1 MKPLDGVRICDFT
14 LHAAGPYGTHY
25 LSMLGAQCIK
35 IESRARLDI
44 HRRPH
49 PVYGRLEPAE
59 FDQGNGNKYAVV
71 LNLRTP
77 KGVELAKKLVRV
89 SDIVTENF
97 RPGVIRKLGLS
108 YDVLKQLRPALVMA
122 SVSAAG
128 QIGPEWADPGYAPIF
143 SAVGGLGY
151 LTGYEDGPPV
161 ELRNMMDNVTGL
173 TMACAVL
180 VALYKARKTG
190 IGEHVDVAAREVAS
204 SFIGDAIVAASMGI
218 PVRRKGN
225 EMPYASPHGVYR
237 CKGDDA
243 WITISVNTQTEW
255 EALARALAATHLLE
269 DHRFRDASRRWLN
282 RKALDELIA
291 SLTSRHDRKDLTK
304 QLQAVGVAAFP
315 SFSAKDLAEDEHL
328 RARGTVMDM
337 TSPKGNTRAVV
348 NAPWRFEKTPARMDR
363 WMPGLGEHN
372 EYVFGEILG
381 MAKSEIRRLV
391 DEEVIW

>member
-25 LSMLGAQCIK
+25 LSMLGAECIK
-35 IESRARLDI
+35 IESRSRLDI

-59 FDQGNGNKYAVV
+59 FDQGNGDKLAIV
-71 LNLRTP
+71 LNLRTA
-77 KGVELAKKLVRV
+77 KGVELAKKLVAV

-97 RPGVIRKLGLS
+97 RPGVIRRLGLS

-122 SVSAAG
+122 SVSASG
-128 QIGPEWADPGYAPIF
+128 QVGPEWADPGYAPIF
-143 SAVGGLGY
+143 AAVGGLGY

-190 IGEHVDVAAREVAS
+190 VGEHVDVAAREVAS
-204 SFIGDAIVAASMGI
+204 SFIGDAIVAASVGI
-218 PVRRKGN
+218 PVQRKGN
-225 EMPYASPHGVYR
+225 EMPYASPHGVYP

-243 WITISVNTQTEW
+243 WITISVKTQTEW
-255 EALARALAATHLLE
+255 EALARALEAPHLLE
-269 DHRFRDASRRWLN
+269 DQRFGDASRRWLN

-291 SLTSRHDRKDLTK
+291 TLTSRYERKALTK
-304 QLQAVGVAAFP
+304 QLQAAGVAAFA
-315 SFSAKDLAEDEHL
+315 SLSAKDLAQDEHL
-328 RARGTVMDM
+328 RMRGTVMDM

-348 NAPWRFEKTPARMDR
+348 SAPWRFEKTPARMDR

-381 MAKSEIRRLV
+381 LAKSEIARLI
-391 DEEVIW
+391 EQEVIW

>member
-77 KGVELAKKLVRV
+77 KGVELAKKLVSV

-204 SFIGDAIVAASMGI
+204 SFLGDAIVAASMGI
-218 PVRRKGN
+218 SVKRNGN

>member
-1 MKPLDGVRICDFT
+1 M
-14 LHAAGPYGTHY
+14 
-25 LSMLGAQCIK
+25 
-35 IESRARLDI
+35 
-44 HRRPH
+44 
-49 PVYGRLEPAE
+49 
-59 FDQGNGNKYAVV
+59 
-71 LNLRTP
+71 LNLRTAR
-77 KGVELAKKLVRV
+77 GVELAKKLVAV

-97 RPGVIRKLGLS
+97 RPGVIRRLGLS

-122 SVSAAG
+122 SVSASG
-128 QIGPEWADPGYAPIF
+128 QVGPEWADPGYAPIF

-190 IGEHVDVAAREVAS
+190 LGEHVDVAAREVAS
-204 SFIGDAIVAASMGI
+204 SFLGDAIVAASVGI
-218 PVRRKGN
+218 PVQRKGN
-225 EMPYASPHGVYR
+225 EMPYASPHGVYP

-243 WITISVNTQTEW
+243 WITISVKTQAEW
-255 EALARALAATHLLE
+255 EAFALAIEARHLLQDE
-269 DHRFRDASRRWLN
+269 RFGDASQRWLN

-291 SLTSRHDRKDLTK
+291 TLTPRYDRKALTK
-304 QLQAVGVAAFP
+304 RLQAAGVAAFA
-315 SFSAKDLAEDEHL
+315 SLSAKDLAEDEHL
-328 RARGTVMDM
+328 RMRGTVMDM

-381 MAKSEIRRLV
+381 LAKSEIARLV